1 MIKIKLAVLVSI
13 LLLTANL
20 GFVAAQTVTPSP
32 TPDYTTIP
40 TVSPSPSPSPSSS
53 PDPTNTTDTNS
64 TVTNSTNTVDQY
76 NNTYVESAYVASINP
91 TGVPLQLSAYN
102 QTTVALIFAS
112 AVACGV
118 NASGGH
124 WTATQDSAGQMA
136 FYPDE
141 LRTYSIHFQVLYDR
155 VVDQALTLIIYS
167 GDGQSQVLNLASNNT
182 GFTLDI
188 ELSILDLPE
197 IPTAEEIAQAEDSY
211 NRDLMGDLTRAYES
225 AMDENNFWS
234 KTALVVAVIGIA
246 TLAVILFLNDRHRRH
261 QDTTINNL
269 NRHGFDGRGHA

>member
-1 MIKIKLAVLVSI
+1 MMKTKFAVLLLAILAVNSVI
-13 LLLTANL
+13 
-20 GFVAAQTVTPSP
+20 GVASAQTVTPSP

-40 TVSPSPSPSPSSS
+40 TVSPTPSPSPSPS
-53 PDPTNTTDTNS
+53 PTNTTDTTNQ
-64 TVTNSTNTVDQY
+64 TNTNSTNTVDQY
-76 NNTYVESAYVASINP
+76 NNTYVDSAYVASINP

-197 IPTAEEIAQAEDSY
+197 IPTADEIAQAEDSY
-211 NRDLMGDLTRAYES
+211 NRDLMYELNKAYED
-225 AMDENNFWS
+225 AMDENNLWS

-246 TLAVILFLNDRHRRH
+246 VLAVILFLNDRHRRH

-269 NRHGFDGRGHA
+269 NHNGFDGRGHA